1 MDACELVPSDRR
13 KAIRMYSKNSI
24 AKRRP
29 SGWAERRRHFRNFF
43 LKVRA
48 KAPKGDEILEA
59 APVIEKD

>member
-1 MDACELVPSDRR
+1 
-13 KAIRMYSKNSI
+13 MYSKNSI